1 MIAARTPAAARRT
14 MATGVLRSATPRRTS
29 ASHEA
34 GGVADYNCDFTL
46 QKRSHSRD
54 EHARQNLS
62 THRDHTSN
70 AITSRFGLAVLPV
83 LSTRSS
89 LAWP

>member
-14 MATGVLRSATPRRTS
+14 SAERTHVGAPR
-29 ASHEA
+29 EA

-54 EHARQNLS
+54 EHVRQNLS